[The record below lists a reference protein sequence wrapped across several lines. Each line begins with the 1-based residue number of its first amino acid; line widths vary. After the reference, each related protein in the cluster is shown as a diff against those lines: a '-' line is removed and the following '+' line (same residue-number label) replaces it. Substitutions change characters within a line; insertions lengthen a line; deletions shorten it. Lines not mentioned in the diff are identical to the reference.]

1 MGTGGSARP
10 RVPRNTLNL
19 RSPTWIFHSL
29 LGPRWPQT
37 GHSETVAFFTS
48 TTGAQGRMM
57 MGEAVVDTQHDLD
70 QWRGLLQCGGWAALG
85 SVALTVVQIG
95 VFVMWPPAETVP
107 EIFDVMRRSPVLGL
121 LSMDAL
127 YLVNNLLVLLLYL
140 ALAVVLWPV
149 SRSAVALIL
158 ALGVV
163 QIAAYYASNPAVEM
177 LTLARTH
184 ARAQAPE
191 RTVLEDVGE
200 AVLAGWTGT
209 AFLVYYFL
217 GASVL
222 LILAWLLR
230 RTAIF
235 PASAAWWA
243 LAAGLLMLV
252 PSPFGLVGM
261 VFAILSLLPWS
272 VFCVLVGFRLIRL
285 ASS

>member
-1 MGTGGSARP
+1 
-10 RVPRNTLNL
+10 
-19 RSPTWIFHSL
+19 
-29 LGPRWPQT
+29 
-37 GHSETVAFFTS
+37 
-48 TTGAQGRMM
+48 